1 MKPVIIRK
9 SESTKTD
16 ISSDEILDI
25 WSEQLERI
33 GTVSLHNKIICQT
46 HILEQLYATINRTP
60 EMFLRKCEQ
69 FRLFLTNKKCIERT
83 ESTFWNSIS
92 METDLIDSRKRA
104 NQIFRKWSLEYP
116 PHHTRKSPCPKEKKE
131 WISEPIMID
140 KRKKR
145 NMTHALIIPRKS
157 RNQSN

>member
-1 MKPVIIRK
+1 MIIRK
-9 SESTKTD
+9 TQTAETGIT
-16 ISSDEILDI
+16 SDEILDI

-33 GTVSLHNKIICQT
+33 GAVSLHDKIICQT

-60 EMFLRKCEQ
+60 EMFLRKYEQ

-92 METDLIDSRKRA
+92 IETDLIDSRKRA

-116 PHHTRKSPCPKEKKE
+116 SHYG
-131 WISEPIMID
+131 
-140 KRKKR
+140 
-145 NMTHALIIPRKS
+145 
-157 RNQSN
+157 